1 MLPARTAG
9 AIDIDL
15 EILVLDADVHLVR
28 FGQDGNGC
36 GGSMDAPARFGN
48 RHALHAVDAAFEL
61 QLGEDA
67 AARDVGDRLPCSRP
81 DRWR

>member
-15 EILVLDADVHLVR
+15 EILVLDADVDLVR

-36 GGSMDAPARFGN
+36 GGSVDAPADSVTGTRCTRWTPLSNFSL
-48 RHALHAVDAAFEL
+48 AKTP
-61 QLGEDA
+61 
-67 AARDVGDRLPCSRP
+67 LPVTLATTSL
-81 DRWR
+81 